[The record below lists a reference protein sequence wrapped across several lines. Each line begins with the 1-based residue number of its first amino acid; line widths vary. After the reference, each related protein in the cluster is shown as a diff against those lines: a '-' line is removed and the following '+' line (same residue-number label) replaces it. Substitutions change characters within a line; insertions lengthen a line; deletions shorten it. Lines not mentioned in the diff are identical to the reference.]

1 MERKQRVWKII
12 FTFKTL
18 FTQDNSMIH
27 LRSNQFSKIFS
38 LTLSNYLSYVRYW
51 ESTCECTKG
60 RDCREKRLRFATGY
74 TERSERSPHASVRI
88 VELLKRRS
96 CGISIQGWGITQ
108 HVHMRSCGWM
118 MWRRIVWRIR
128 ADRRSRDQWFAGTRW
143 FQTTGPGAATTCRP
157 YIHPQILA
165 QVFSIIVIDTE
176 MCYCARTRIHTHRGV
191 LCKGERNPSHQ
202 NVYLLNFLI

>member
-1 MERKQRVWKII
+1 M
-12 FTFKTL
+12 
-18 FTQDNSMIH
+18 
-27 LRSNQFSKIFS
+27 
-38 LTLSNYLSYVRYW
+38 
-51 ESTCECTKG
+51 
-60 RDCREKRLRFATGY
+60 
-74 TERSERSPHASVRI
+74 RI

-118 MWRRIVWRIR
+118 MWRRIVRRIR

-165 QVFSIIVIDTE
+165 QLFSIIVIDTE
-176 MCYCARTRIHTHRGV
+176 MYYYIRGALRSSKENGIHPTRTRLPSEFFNTSEVSKRVSNIANCRLIFD
-191 LCKGERNPSHQ
+191 LC
-202 NVYLLNFLI
+202 